1 VSFVR
6 RLLSTLPLVIALTL
20 GGCAT
25 TRSQDDLL
33 ASRLATLL
41 ADLHERGLFN
51 GALVV
56 GDDQNIAFA
65 RGVGYADAERGI
77 PFTPDTPADGASLA
91 KTFTAALVIML
102 EHDGL
107 LDLDA
112 PAQRLLPELPY
123 AEITLRHLLSHSS
136 GIPVLGYDYFDPWIP
151 PNQVRTTEALLAV
164 IAAQRPVLAFPPG
177 TGFEYSSFGY
187 DLAALAAARAG
198 GKPYAELLAER
209 IFRPLGIT
217 SAFVRPARLGDFP
230 GVRTL
235 GYLRVGGELVLND
248 VFDME
253 GFHGGSNIYISAA
266 DLFRWSASFFQR
278 SLLVDAEL
286 EELLEIARIGE
297 APSGLTLGSWY
308 YAPAGKAH
316 WYSGHLQ
323 GFHSEVYRDEESRL
337 SIVYMSNN
345 TIEPWLQKALV
356 RAVTAIMTGRNPPVL
371 IPPGTDEVSKD
382 ERGGL
387 AGRWVMSAG
396 DAFSIETR
404 RDGTFIER
412 AGVRY
417 RMVQVGPQAFYVPG
431 LDPMIGFMRGEERT
445 FSRIHVSSNIDEQ
458 WGTRE
463 ALASQ
468 TIR

>member
-217 SAFVRPARLGDFP
+217 SAFVRPARLGDF
-230 GVRTL
+230 R
-235 GYLRVGGELVLND
+235 
-248 VFDME
+248 
-253 GFHGGSNIYISAA
+253 
-266 DLFRWSASFFQR
+266 AS
-278 SLLVDAEL
+278 
-286 EELLEIARIGE
+286 
-297 APSGLTLGSWY
+297 
-308 YAPAGKAH
+308 
-316 WYSGHLQ
+316 
-323 GFHSEVYRDEESRL
+323 
-337 SIVYMSNN
+337 
-345 TIEPWLQKALV
+345 
-356 RAVTAIMTGRNPPVL
+356 
-371 IPPGTDEVSKD
+371 
-382 ERGGL
+382 
-387 AGRWVMSAG
+387 
-396 DAFSIETR
+396 
-404 RDGTFIER
+404 
-412 AGVRY
+412 
-417 RMVQVGPQAFYVPG
+417 VP
-431 LDPMIGFMRGEERT
+431 
-445 FSRIHVSSNIDEQ
+445 
-458 WGTRE
+458 
-463 ALASQ
+463 
-468 TIR
+468 